1 METDIVVYT
10 SSPVPYLA
18 KFWFSSYGQEMLS
31 TYQLQDS
38 LKCLKKEV
46 NEELSFWHAD

>member
-1 METDIVVYT
+1 METNIVVYI
-10 SSPVPYLA
+10 SSPVPYL
-18 KFWFSSYGQEMLS
+18 SYGQEILS

-46 NEELSFWHAD
+46 NEELCFWHAD